1 MLAGNQAE
9 EKMRKKVIIDCD
21 VGVDD
26 ALALILAF
34 HSPDLDIKA
43 VTGVNGNVPVDAVF
57 LNIQKVL
64 SLIQP
69 ADRPIIAR
77 GASQPLRGKAICA
90 PSVHGED
97 GLGGI
102 KIEKRE
108 GSESWQVF
116 PGPAD
121 ELITHLARQ
130 YPDELTL
137 VAIGPL
143 TNLAL
148 GLQKDAAGMKKLRR
162 VVIMGGAVR
171 TRGNITPFAEFN
183 FFIDPLA
190 AARVF
195 ASGLPITLVPLDVTR
210 QVFLDASLIEN
221 KVRAINNPF
230 AQLVIDA
237 TGYDRTHQQFRGGAK
252 AFYLHDPL
260 AVGVLTHPHLVR
272 TENLRLQVETEEGEH
287 YGQVGEV
294 AGEKGLQKIEVCL
307 GVDSERFLSLFLSGL
322 EGAIHDP

>member
-1 MLAGNQAE
+1 M
-9 EKMRKKVIIDCD
+9 KKKAIIDCD
-21 VGVDD
+21 AGVDD

-34 HSPDLDIKA
+34 HSPDLEIQA
-43 VTGVNGNVPVDAVF
+43 VTGVSGNVPVDSVF

-69 ADRPIIAR
+69 AGRPIIAR
-77 GASQPLRGKAICA
+77 GSSQPLRGKAIYA

-102 KIEKRE
+102 SIEIRE
-108 GSESWQVF
+108 GAEAWQVF

-121 ELITHLARQ
+121 ELIPHLACQ
-130 YPDELTL
+130 CPDELT
-137 VAIGPL
+137 VIAIGPL

-148 GLQKDAAGMKKLRR
+148 ALQKDPAGMKKLRR
-162 VVIMGGAVR
+162 VIIMGGAVR

-210 QVFLDASLIEN
+210 QVFLDAPLIEN
-221 KVRAINNPF
+221 RVRVINNPF
-230 AQLVIDA
+230 SQLVIDA
-237 TGYDRTHQQFRGGAK
+237 TGYDPAHRQFRGGAPH
-252 AFYLHDPL
+252 FCLHDPL
-260 AVGVLTHPHLVR
+260 AVAAVIDPHLVR
-272 TENLRLQVETEEGEH
+272 TENLRLQVETEEGERC
-287 YGQVGEV
+287 GKVSEV
-294 AGEKGLQKIEVCL
+294 EEEKGLQNIEVCL
-307 GVDSERFLSLFLSGL
+307 GVDSERFLNLFLSGL
-322 EGAIHDP
+322 EGIIHDS